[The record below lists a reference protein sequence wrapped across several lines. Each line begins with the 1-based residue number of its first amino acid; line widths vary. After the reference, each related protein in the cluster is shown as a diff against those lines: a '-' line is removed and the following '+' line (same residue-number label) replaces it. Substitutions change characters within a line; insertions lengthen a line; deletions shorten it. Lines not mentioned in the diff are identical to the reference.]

1 MIIISNSYKK
11 HTYSGDHKGKEKKRC
26 ANKSVRMWLKD
37 NPEEIIK
44 GKSFKKIYE
53 SYDICDYGSLC
64 SWEEYWEGIIKYY
77 QRMKQYGYDLKEPSK
92 KEEYRNWKKHCKNK

>member
-1 MIIISNSYKK
+1 ML
-11 HTYSGDHKGKEKKRC
+11 GKEMFDIWYNNVTDAEQAELEKI
-26 ANKSVRMWLKD
+26 KD

-53 SYDICDYGSLC
+53 SYDICDYGGLC
-64 SWEEYWEGIIKYY
+64 SWEEYWKGIIKYY
-77 QRMKQYGYDLKEPSK
+77 QRMKQYGYNLKEPNK

>member
-1 MIIISNSYKK
+1 
-11 HTYSGDHKGKEKKRC
+11 
-26 ANKSVRMWLKD
+26 MWLKD

-53 SYDICDYGSLC
+53 SYDICDYGGLC
-64 SWEEYWEGIIKYY
+64 SWEEYWKGIIKYY
-77 QRMKQYGYDLKEPSK
+77 QRMKQYGYNLKEPNK